1 MIISRKL
8 TNGWPLLASTAAA
21 LVLMSAGILLYRPNI
36 HGLHAVL
43 RATARTSL
51 VFFLT
56 AFTASALWKL
66 WPGAWSRWQLSN
78 RRYLGLTFA
87 TSHTIHLMAIVS
99 IALAEPRQ
107 FREDNDTFSLAI
119 GALAYAFIIAMAAT
133 SFDRSAN
140 WLGARSWKILHT
152 VGAYYIWLTFLIVL
166 VSFAFDA
173 PRYWF
178 GVLILV
184 AALFLRALARWSSP
198 HRPMGPLPLASGCNP
213 TADSARGESSGTV
226 VAAK

>member
-1 MIISRKL
+1 MGRNL

-51 VFFLT
+51 IFFLM

-66 WPGAWSRWQLSN
+66 WPRTWSRWQLSN
-78 RRYLGLTFA
+78 RRYLGLSFA
-87 TSHTIHLMAIVS
+87 TSHTVHLMAIVG
-99 IALAEPRQ
+99 IALAESRQ
-107 FREDNDTFSLAI
+107 FWEENDTLSLAI
-119 GALAYAFIIAMAAT
+119 GGLAYAFILAMAAT
-133 SFDRSAN
+133 SFDRSLN

-152 VGAYYIWLTFLIVL
+152 VGVYYIWLTFLIV
-166 VSFAFDA
+166 VVTFALSA

-178 GVLILV
+178 CALILV
-184 AALFLRALARWSSP
+184 AALLLRALALVES
-198 HRPMGPLPLASGCNP
+198 AS
-213 TADSARGESSGTV
+213 ADG
-226 VAAK
+226 AAASRKLMQPDRRLCPG